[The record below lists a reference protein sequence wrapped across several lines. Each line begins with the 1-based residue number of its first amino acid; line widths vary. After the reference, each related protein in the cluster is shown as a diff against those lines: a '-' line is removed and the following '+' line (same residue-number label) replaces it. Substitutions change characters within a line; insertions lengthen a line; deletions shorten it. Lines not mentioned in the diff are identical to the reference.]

1 MKTRLFLLFLAA
13 ALFGSPGANAG
24 AVEISANDAF
34 TVVKNMFQGQDVDY
48 YLRVE
53 TGTSAYWYIYV
64 DAEPTKGWNHDCYFY
79 QIAKRQDETTPI
91 DSIVPR
97 TKVKLQHPP
106 KNSTFL
112 PLSVKNRYGDNSK
125 SKPVVKKVA
134 SANAI
139 NNNEV
144 ASRTYAVILSGGYN
158 EYSNYERYWNDCS
171 FLYQTLVNKYQIPKS
186 NVYALMADGDDPEAD
201 MLSTSGVVVSQ
212 SLDLDFDGSNEISYA
227 ASKANVKSVLAEL
240 AGKLQEDDH
249 LLFYVIDHGGS
260 TDNAS
265 ASYIWLWKYE
275 QLFDYEL
282 AEMLA
287 PFSANNVNVNVVLGQ
302 CFSGGFIDDLQSLN
316 CVVSTAC
323 RGDEYSYACSTIP
336 YDEFVYRWTSA
347 INEANHTGTA
357 ITSDADSNGRVTME
371 EAFAYAKANDT
382 RDETPQY
389 LSTPLSIG
397 EDLAMNHLAPAVD
410 IYIKD
415 DPLDM
420 GCEPNNTTDKFWLS
434 PSIWVRNQDDSI
446 AVHENPEYSK
456 DHQLA
461 FVYVRI
467 YNRGKKEFDG
477 TQTWAHIYWALASSG
492 FTSGVWKG
500 TELMD
505 GKYTTGGHLE
515 AIPIPAIAPGDSAI
529 VKLRWALPQLLEEK
543 FNTDERI
550 HFCLFCKL
558 MHISYDDG
566 YIDGKSYFF
575 AKASNDQ
582 AQKNVSVILRS
593 DTSKETCVYVRNV
606 EGSSC
611 NYSLEFVP
619 RTSADSLLY
628 SHARVVMKMSPQI
641 YSAWERGGMQR
652 EDLTILTT
660 SDTTATTRVKFNSPS
675 SRVKA
680 ISMNS
685 NEYGLITMKVSFRLP
700 ELRETSYTY
709 DLIQRDEDGNI
720 IGGETFIIEA
730 PYKLLQ
736 PPTIVPTTGNDS
748 TTLTVTDASSYDNVQ
763 WVDATGEI
771 ISTEESVT
779 VSPTKT
785 SHDFT
790 ALASTEDGG
799 LATASISLEV
809 SSAIESLSVNSSS
822 VTVNLSTPASDGA
835 TIAITS
841 STTGSP
847 VMTVAVTSE
856 EQTIK
861 IDISSLQSGVYTL
874 TYIEDG
880 AAIDSK
886 NFTK

>member
-13 ALFGSPGANAG
+13 ALFGSPGVNAG

-34 TVVKNMFQGQDVDY
+34 TVVKNMFKGQDVDY

-212 SLDLDFDGSNEISYA
+212 SLDLDFDGSNEISYS
-227 ASKANVKSVLAEL
+227 ASKANVKSVLADL

-397 EDLAMNHLAPAVD
+397 EDLAMNRLAPAVD

-415 DPLDM
+415 NYADT
-420 GCEPNNTTDKFWLS
+420 GKEPNRTTDKFWKS
-434 PSIWVRNQDDSI
+434 PSIWVRNQADSI
-446 AVHENPEYSK
+446 QEHENPVYSS
-456 DHQLA
+456 DHLSA
-461 FVYVRI
+461 IIYVWVH
-467 YNRGKKEFDG
+467 NRGKAKFNDAM
-477 TQTWAHIYWALASSG
+477 WLHLYWAEASTG
-492 FTSGVWKG
+492 LTDKAWKG
-500 TELMD
+500 REINSKNMVTGEHLRA
-505 GKYTTGGHLE
+505 TTV
-515 AIPIPAIAPGDSAI
+515 PAIDPGDSVRLAI
-529 VKLRWALPQLLEEK
+529 TWALPYDY
-543 FNTDERI
+543 FNDTSDGTTCNH
-550 HFCLFCKL
+550 HFCLMARL
-558 MHISYDDG
+558 TDMPYDDG
-566 YIDGKSYFF
+566 YDGTAKYFRVDAF
-575 AKASNDQ
+575 NDQ
-582 AQKNVSVILRS
+582 TQKNVSVIYKNKIS
-593 DTSKETCVYVRNV
+593 EGTDVYVRNV
-606 EGSSC
+606 GDTEQ

-619 RTSADSLLY
+619 HTTDDATLYNLAQINMELSAKIDTAWVRGGMHYAAANVSTNSVGKRVVRFTSADSKLENVNL
-628 SHARVVMKMSPQI
+628 AAGEFDVVTMRFAFRKVGIS
-641 YSAWERGGMQR
+641 R
-652 EDLTILTT
+652 L
-660 SDTTATTRVKFNSPS
+660 S
-675 SRVKA
+675 S
-680 ISMNS
+680 
-685 NEYGLITMKVSFRLP
+685 F
-700 ELRETSYTY
+700 TY
-709 DLIQRDEDGNI
+709 DLIQRDADGNI
-720 IGGETFIIEA
+720 VGGETFIIES
-730 PYKLLQ
+730 PYEVNQAIEIKPDPLGGGATLL
-736 PPTIVPTTGNDS
+736 TIDQKDAANIRWEDS
-748 TTLTVTDASSYDNVQ
+748 SGQEISDSS
-763 WVDATGEI
+763 
-771 ISTEESVT
+771 SVI
-779 VSPTKT
+779 VSPTVANNEYSVYLLT
-785 SHDFT
+785 D
-790 ALASTEDGG
+790 EGG
-799 LATASISLEV
+799 LASGSIALDVPKQAITATISGDFLNVNFSESTADDGQLQICSIADGSDVISL
-809 SSAIESLSVNSSS
+809 
-822 VTVNLSTPASDGA
+822 D
-835 TIAITS
+835 
-841 STTGSP
+841 
-847 VMTVAVTSE
+847 VAAGTTSE
-856 EQTIK
+856 SINVSGLNSGIYTISYVAIGSV
-861 IDISSLQSGVYTL
+861 ID
-874 TYIEDG
+874 
-880 AAIDSK
+880 AIK
-886 NFTK
+886 FIK